1 MNTISFR
8 SLVIDLLDSA
18 DGIPEPTYQKII
30 EFADANHPNICDD
43 VWAATEGG
51 DGNNG
56 YCVYLDEDTANELRN
71 KN

>member
-8 SLVIDLLDSA
+8 SLVIDLLDSS
-18 DGIPEPTYQKII
+18 DGIPESTYQKLVH
-30 EFADANHPNICDD
+30 FAYVNYPNICDD